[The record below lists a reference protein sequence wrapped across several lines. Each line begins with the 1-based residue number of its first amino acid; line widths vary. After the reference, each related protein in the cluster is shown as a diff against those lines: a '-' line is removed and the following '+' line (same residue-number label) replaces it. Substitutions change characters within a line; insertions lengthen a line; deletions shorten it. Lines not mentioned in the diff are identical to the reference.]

1 MPVVEPCFPTSIV
14 GRVRTPREDFLFFQF
29 GSFSSFFFP
38 HHLTCC
44 LARNTSESD
53 QISFTFSIYFSI
65 FHVNMLPF
73 TEHKFLYF
81 WEAYKNGAHFWVP
94 GSHPKIFRPGFSFLG
109 ALRTPCRPKNK
120 KIWAREPGLCNVK
133 KWS

>member
-1 MPVVEPCFPTSIV
+1 MNPASPPPLVVGFEPHERIFNFFMLIH
-14 GRVRTPREDFLFFQF
+14 FLQI
-29 GSFSSFFFP
+29 FFP

-44 LARNTSESD
+44 LARNTSEPD
-53 QISFTFSIYFSI
+53 KISFIFSIYFSI
-65 FHVNMLPF
+65 FMLNMLPL

-81 WEAYKNGAHFWVP
+81 WGAYKNGAHFWVP